1 MRLKRPAQTPLAAYL
16 LSLSPGELRAYALG
30 ILTGRY
36 GAFDPTLQTLAAA
49 WLADPAQTPETPIP
63 LTPQ

>member
-1 MRLKRPAQTPLAAYL
+1 MPLKRPAQRPLATYL
-16 LSLSPGELRAYALG
+16 MSLTPGELRAHALG

-36 GAFDPTLQTLAAA
+36 GASDETLQTLAAA
-49 WLADPAQTPETPIP
+49 WLADPAQPSTGPIP